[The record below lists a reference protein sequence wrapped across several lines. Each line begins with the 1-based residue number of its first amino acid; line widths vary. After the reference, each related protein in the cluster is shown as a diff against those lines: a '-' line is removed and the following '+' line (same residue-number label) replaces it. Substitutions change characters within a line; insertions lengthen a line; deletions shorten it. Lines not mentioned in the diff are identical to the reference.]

1 MGDLKGAELKRKVG
15 GKKLMASLSISD
27 VYTGALFFLFKM
39 ETFFCFVFPHSPS
52 SVYFYFG

>member
-39 ETFFCFVFPHSPS
+39 ETYFFCFSALT
-52 SVYFYFG
+52 